1 MSKEQQIKVILEK
14 LAYSG
19 SRPID
24 RQRCDV
30 ADVHIQA
37 ALTSILSL
45 IAEEQKE
52 VNHDQQRATADDMPK
67 G

>member
-52 VNHDQQRATADDMPK
+52 VNHD
-67 G
+67 